1 MRNMAGLVLSMQ
13 NMLVFD
19 LVLACVQNPSMC
31 WHSDMETNFGWMSFV
46 CVSEELQWLVVKKNT
61 PTLILIFASGSMVFW
76 RENVMLAEC
85 LNTGDLS

>member
-1 MRNMAGLVLSMQ
+1 MSNMAGLVLSMQ

-19 LVLACVQNPSMC
+19 LVLACAQNPSMC

-46 CVSEELQWLVVKKNT
+46 CFSEELQWLVVKKYP

-76 RENVMLAEC
+76 EENVVLTKC
-85 LNTGDLS
+85 LTTEDLS